1 MQRMKDYWDEL
12 HPEHTYFNKQQLR
25 QQATYV
31 VSKGL
36 VLETHLQHSNELM
49 ERHEENI
56 KEVEFQLEIDTLE
69 DEAENVENI
78 DQNLV
83 DEFKTKFLHYFSLYI
98 DKKLSERNF
107 NTPVITEVNDDEWK
121 AINHVIDSFINERL
135 TDINLWKLN
144 VTQYA
149 AILTILERHD
159 MLKENTKTKGV
170 KRIPRWRV
178 FLEQKINNIRRKLS
192 FVTLILKCQ
201 DDATP
206 LTKHQLSIS
215 NKLKKWYR
223 NTKTRTLRSQQSKL
237 KHELVVT
244 SQELRNRIKVKNVIQ
259 LIRNLELTRNNS
271 IAIGRE
277 RKSK

>member
-1 MQRMKDYWDEL
+1 
-12 HPEHTYFNKQQLR
+12 
-25 QQATYV
+25 
-31 VSKGL
+31 
-36 VLETHLQHSNELM
+36 
-49 ERHEENI
+49 
-56 KEVEFQLEIDTLE
+56 
-69 DEAENVENI
+69 
-78 DQNLV
+78 
-83 DEFKTKFLHYFSLYI
+83 
-98 DKKLSERNF
+98 
-107 NTPVITEVNDDEWK
+107 
-121 AINHVIDSFINERL
+121 
-135 TDINLWKLN
+135 
-144 VTQYA
+144 
-149 AILTILERHD
+149 

-244 SQELRNRIKVKNVIQ
+244 SQELRNRIKVKNRNTINTQFRTNQKQ
-259 LIRNLELTRNNS
+259 LYRKWKGKKIKVENAPTLENVESFWSGVWNKKSNFNPNAKWLPTLEKEYCASATAKEYLLTNQVFQNGSFPYEKRWCS
-271 IAIGRE
+271 R
-277 RKSK
+277 